1 MKKILLL
8 AFSLSIIA
16 CSEDDSENSPD
27 PIIGKWQLVDFTST
41 MLGMQSSSDCII
53 DENGNYCP
61 SLIEDEYTWT
71 FSENGNYSNSLIFRS
86 FNASVNE
93 NHTGTWER
101 GVNPGESVEVIKFWR
116 STNESGNWESFEFEL
131 NNNNNSLV
139 LKPGGLPMYDKFI
152 FSRVY

>member
-41 MLGMQSSSDCII
+41 ILGMQSSSECII

-71 FSENGNYSNSLIFRS
+71 FSENGNYSNSLIFRN
-86 FNASVNE
+86 FNASVNR

-116 STNESGNWESFEFEL
+116 STNESLNWESFEFEL

-139 LKPGGLPMYDKFI
+139 LKTGRLSMYDKFI